1 MNNTCKILILVSVI
15 VLLILIGTIV
25 YNCLNKN
32 KENIEDKYINNKIK
46 NYKFIHISK
55 TGGTSIEEFG
65 KKLGLKWGRF
75 DPIYKSKK
83 NNHFH
88 DILNFY
94 DKNIFYKYIWFT
106 IVRNPYDRIISELNY
121 LVKIGLIKKN
131 NIDINIHLNK
141 ILLNMFKDN
150 KLNLNFHKD
159 SNNKDLAYY
168 MHFIPMYFYTCFE
181 CNNLDENNKLINNNI
196 KVLKFENLNKEMN
209 NFLKELNVN
218 EIFNIKENISE
229 KNFVFEDL
237 SIKNLKLINEIYKK
251 DFLLFNYK
259 IFDYININE

>member
-1 MNNTCKILILVSVI
+1 LAL
-15 VLLILIGTIV
+15 
-25 YNCLNKN
+25 
-32 KENIEDKYINNKIK
+32 
-46 NYKFIHISK
+46 F
-55 TGGTSIEEFG
+55 
-65 KKLGLKWGRF
+65 
-75 DPIYKSKK
+75 
-83 NNHFH
+83 
-88 DILNFY
+88 
-94 DKNIFYKYIWFT
+94 
-106 IVRNPYDRIISELNY
+106 
-121 LVKIGLIKKN
+121 
-131 NIDINIHLNK
+131 
-141 ILLNMFKDN
+141 

-159 SNNKDLAYY
+159 SNNKDLAHI

-237 SIKNLKLINEIYKK
+237 SINNLKLINEIYKK

-259 IFDYININE
+259 MFDYINII